1 MKKESILSKSY
12 LGVAAV
18 WLGGHFGPG
27 FATGAFSTTYYVR
40 YGWAGIFTPL
50 IAMLVTGGVM
60 YYMTEY
66 ARSHSVRNYKPFALS
81 CYGEQGGKI
90 ASVLYDITFLLTV
103 MCAGGLAVSG
113 EGNILQ
119 QVVKIPYLVGA
130 VLTII
135 ISALLCLYGSK
146 LLSMASKY
154 MMYAIICVVLLI
166 TVMSFAYGQYDLGGA
181 FEASVAKTTAA
192 GIGTAILNGLLYGC
206 FQSTI
211 VFNVMSVADILD
223 SKEDTK
229 KAICAGYLITVVLM
243 ISFVIMLFS
252 YTSVYDI
259 TNTKEVPLPVLGVL
273 QGLGFGWL
281 TWIYVLLMTLAV
293 LTSTAGLAYA
303 GCVRFDKLFSFIS
316 NSKLRKMVITAI
328 LLGVAAAGASFGF
341 SGLLR
346 KGTSLVGYIGIPVL
360 VIPALTWIP
369 IKLRKD
375 GDGSPR

>member
-1 MKKESILSKSY
+1 MKKQNILSASF

-27 FATGAFSTTYYVR
+27 FATGAFSTTWYVQF
-40 YGWAGIFTPL
+40 GWVGILTPL

-66 ARSHSVRNYKPFALS
+66 ARSHNARNYKPFAFS
-81 CYGEQGGKI
+81 CYGEKGGKI

-119 QVVKIPYLVGA
+119 SVVKIPYWIGA

-135 ISALLCLYGSK
+135 ISALLCLYGSR
-146 LLSMASKY
+146 LLSRASKY
-154 MMYAIICVVLLI
+154 MMYAIIGVVLLI
-166 TVMSFAYGQYDLGGA
+166 TVMSFAFGDYDLGGA
-181 FEASVAKTTAA
+181 FQASFAKTTAS
-192 GIGTAILNGLLYGC
+192 GIVTAIFNGLLYGC

-211 VFNVMSVADILD
+211 VFNVMSVADVLE

-229 KAICAGYLITVVLM
+229 KAIKAGYIITVVLM
-243 ISFVIMLFS
+243 IAFVLMLFS
-252 YTSVYDI
+252 YTSIYDI
-259 TNTKEVPLPVLGVL
+259 ANVSEVPLPVLGVL
-273 QGLGFGWL
+273 NGLGFGWL

-303 GCVRFDKLFSFIS
+303 GCVRFDKLFSFIP
-316 NSKLRKMVITAI
+316 NGKLRKIVITVI
-328 LLGVAAAGASFGF
+328 LLGIAAAGASFGF

-360 VIPALTWIP
+360 VIPAFTWVRAK
-369 IKLRKD
+369 IKKD
-375 GDGSPR
+375 EKQ

>member
-1 MKKESILSKSY
+1 MREKNALSTSF

-27 FATGAFSTTYYVR
+27 FATGAFSTTWYVR
-40 YGWAGIFTPL
+40 YGWVGIFTPL

-60 YYMTEY
+60 FYMTEY
-66 ARSHSVRNYKPFALS
+66 ARSHNARNYKPFAFS
-81 CYGEQGGKI
+81 CYGEGGGKI

-119 QVVKIPYLVGA
+119 SVVKIPYLVGA

-135 ISALLCLYGSK
+135 VSALLCLYGSK
-146 LLSMASKY
+146 LLSRASKY

-166 TVMSFAYGQYDLGGA
+166 TVMSFAFGKYDLGAA
-181 FEASVAKTTAA
+181 FEASLAKTTPS
-192 GIGTAILNGLLYGC
+192 GVGTAVVNGLLYGC

-211 VFNVMSVADILD
+211 VFNVMSVADLLE
-223 SKEDTK
+223 SKKETK

-243 ISFVIMLFS
+243 MAFVIMLFS

-259 TNTKEVPLPVLGVL
+259 TNAKEVPLPVLGVL
-273 QGLGFGWL
+273 KGLGFGWL

-293 LTSTAGLAYA
+293 LTSTAGLAFA
-303 GCVRFDKLFSFIS
+303 GCVRFDKLFGFIP
-316 NSKLRKMVITAI
+316 NSKLRKVVITVI
-328 LLGVAAAGASFGF
+328 LLGIAAAGASFGF
-341 SGLLR
+341 AGLLR

-360 VIPALTWIP
+360 VIPAFTWVRAK
-369 IKLRKD
+369 IKKD
-375 GDGSPR
+375 ERAL